1 MRVIVTGGSGLLGR
15 SLGASLAADGHEVIG
30 LSRRPEGAG
39 PVPGGMRL
47 VGWDGETARGW
58 GELADGADVIVNFAG
73 ESIGGSSVPSILFGR
88 WTESRKRGIVESR
101 SNAGRAVVEAVR
113 SAKRKPRLVVQA
125 SAAGFYGTRRDE
137 ELGEEVAAGDD
148 FLARTCLEWEA
159 ASEPVTAFGV
169 RRVVIRSGVVLTLR
183 GGIFPMVVL
192 PFRLFAGGP
201 LGTGRQWFPWIH
213 LDDEIRAIRHL
224 ISQEGAQGPYN
235 LAAPGAITY
244 AELAR
249 VLGRAMRRPSF
260 LRVPGFALRLLMGEK
275 STLVLDGQRP
285 APRRLLE
292 AGFVFRFPTLEP
304 ALKDLLEPGVRG
316 EPPYS

>member
-30 LSRRPEGAG
+30 LSRRPDAAG

-47 VGWDGETARGW
+47 VRWDGETARGW
-58 GELADGADVIVNFAG
+58 GDLADGADVIVNFAG
-73 ESIGGSSVPSILFGR
+73 ESIGGSDVPSILFGR
-88 WTESRKRGIVESR
+88 WTAARKRAIVESR

-125 SAAGFYGTRRDE
+125 SGAGFYGTRRDE
-137 ELGEEVAAGDD
+137 ELGEEAAAGDD

-159 ASEPVTAFGV
+159 ASEPVTALGV

-192 PFRLFAGGP
+192 PFRFFAGGP
-201 LGTGRQWFPWIH
+201 LGSGRQWFPWIH
-213 LDDEIRAIRHL
+213 LDDEIGAIRHL
-224 ISQEGAQGPYN
+224 ISQEGAQGAYN
-235 LAAPGAITY
+235 LTAPAAINY

-249 VLGRAMRRPSF
+249 VLGGTMRRPSF
-260 LRVPGFALRLLMGEK
+260 FRVPGFALRLLMGEK
-275 STLVLDGQRP
+275 ATLVLDGQRP

-292 AGFVFRFPTLEP
+292 AGYTFRFPTLEP
-304 ALKDLLEPGVRG
+304 ALHDLLGSRG
-316 EPPYS
+316 RSKPSTR